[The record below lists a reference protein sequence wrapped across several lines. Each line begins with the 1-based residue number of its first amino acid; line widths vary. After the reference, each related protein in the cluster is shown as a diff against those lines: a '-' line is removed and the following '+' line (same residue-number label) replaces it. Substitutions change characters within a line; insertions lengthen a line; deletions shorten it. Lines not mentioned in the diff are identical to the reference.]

1 MKLFREICIYIYIF
15 CKFRR
20 KDLRWSLILIKLQV
34 SILQLYWKKG
44 LQHRCFLVSFATY
57 LNTFF
62 TEHLPTTTSFLR
74 NQNFIN
80 EIVKSP
86 LRNRKKWKQ
95 LVRKTTTQ
103 AKQKLRHYLHQVFIS
118 FYYSKRS
125 LFLFSLLPMIHW
137 IIVTRNNKVWKY
149 GP

>member
-1 MKLFREICIYIYIF
+1 MYLEPNRTFYNEAFSRNMYIYIYILQIQKKRPALESHFNKVTGIYPATLLKERTSTQMFSGEF
-15 CKFRR
+15 CN
-20 KDLRWSLILIKLQV
+20 ILKTPFLQ
-34 SILQLYWKKG
+34 
-44 LQHRCFLVSFATY
+44 
-57 LNTFF
+57 
-62 TEHLPTTTSFLR
+62 

-80 EIVKSP
+80 KIVKSP

-125 LFLFSLLPMIHW
+125 LFLFSLLPMIH
-137 IIVTRNNKVWKY
+137 
-149 GP
+149 